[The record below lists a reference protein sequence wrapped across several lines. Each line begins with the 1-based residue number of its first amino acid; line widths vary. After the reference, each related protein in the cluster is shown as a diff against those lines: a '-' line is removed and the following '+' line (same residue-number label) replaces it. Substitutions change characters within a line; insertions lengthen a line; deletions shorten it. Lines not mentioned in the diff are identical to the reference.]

1 MFEIHDLP
9 MRVGETAVVQNL
21 EQEIK
26 DLGVCL
32 FNLIKQDNAIGASM
46 YRLGQLTCL
55 IVADIAWRSTNEPGG
70 MMALHELG
78 HVQFDQRV
86 LIAKERCGQRP
97 R

>member
-1 MFEIHDLP
+1 MLEIHDLP
-9 MRVGETAVVQNL
+9 PRVGETAVVQNL

-26 DLGVCL
+26 DLWVRL

-55 IVADIAWRSTNEPGG
+55 IIADIAWRSADEPGD
-70 MMALHELG
+70 MMALHKLG
-78 HVQFDQRV
+78 HIQLDQRV
-86 LIAKERCGQRP
+86 LIAKEPCGQRQ